1 MKPMDRAPVSG
12 TARFVLLAAA
22 LAAVQTAGAAP
33 PQLRSDNGLLLL
45 PNVRVENAA
54 APVEG
59 RGTRSSAGVRAYKDR
74 ETGQLRKATPEEQ
87 QAEAQAPAPS
97 NDPAGVRIS
106 VMPNGRKSA
115 ALDETFM
122 SYSVV
127 RRAADGTLDAQ
138 CVSGESAAQHALHAH
153 PRANAKEHGHAR

>member
-1 MKPMDRAPVSG
+1 MKPMDRAPVAG

-22 LAAVQTAGAAP
+22 VAAVQAAGAAP
-33 PQLRSDNGLLLL
+33 PQLRSENGLLML

-59 RGTRSSAGVRAYKDR
+59 QGTRSSAGVRAYKDR

-87 QAEAQAPAPS
+87 QAEAEAPVVA
-97 NDPAGVRIS
+97 NNPAGARIS
-106 VMPNGRKSA
+106 VMANGRKSA
-115 ALDETFM
+115 ALDESFM
-122 SYSVV
+122 SYSVA
-127 RRAADGTLDAQ
+127 RRSADGTLDTQ
-138 CVSGESAAQHALHAH
+138 CVTGETAAQHALHAH